1 MPTTFLTHNSAIN
14 LLGRFCSR
22 AFAKGV
28 TMIDQYKNEFIA
40 LYTNNVKRD
49 GADKLLDYLLS
60 NDFFTAPASAR
71 FHASYEGGLC
81 YHSVNVYNRL
91 VKLVKADLGDDYAKT
106 FSDET
111 LAICGL
117 LHDLCK
123 VNYYTTEMRNVKE
136 NGAWVQKPFYRVE
149 EKFPYGH
156 GEKSVFIAS
165 RYIKLTAEEA
175 MAINWHMGGFDE
187 RVRGGSFALSDA
199 YAKYKLALYLH
210 TADILATYIDEDR
223 G

>member
-1 MPTTFLTHNSAIN
+1 MADF
-14 LLGRFCSR
+14 
-22 AFAKGV
+22 
-28 TMIDQYKNEFIA
+28 KNEFIT
-40 LYTNNVKRD
+40 LFTKYIKRE
-49 GADKLLDYLLS
+49 GASKLLDYLCA
-60 NDFFTAPASAR
+60 NDFFTAPASAKY
-71 FHASYEGGLC
+71 HASEEGGLC
-81 YHSVNVYNRL
+81 YHSINVYNRL
-91 VKLVKADLGDDYAKT
+91 IKLVKGDLGENYQQT

-123 VNYYTTEMRNVKE
+123 VNYYAVDYRNVKE
-136 NGAWVQKPFYRVE
+136 EGNWVKKPYYKVE

-165 RYIKLTAEEA
+165 QYIKLTAEEA

-187 RVRGGSFALSDA
+187 RVKGGSYALSDA
-199 YAKYKLALYLH
+199 YCKYKLALYLH

-223 G
+223 K

>member
-1 MPTTFLTHNSAIN
+1 MTHNS
-14 LLGRFCSR
+14 
-22 AFAKGV
+22 
-28 TMIDQYKNEFIA
+28 KNEFIA
-40 LYTNNVKRD
+40 IYTNNIKRD

-71 FHASYEGGLC
+71 FHASEEGGLC
-81 YHSVNVYNRL
+81 YHSINVYNRL
-91 VKLVKADLGDDYAKT
+91 VKLVKADLGDDYYKT
-106 FSDET
+106 YSDET

-123 VNYYTTEMRNVKE
+123 VNYYVLEMRNVKE
-136 NGAWVQKPFYRVE
+136 ENGWVKKPYYKVE
-149 EKFPYGH
+149 ERFPYGH

-165 RYIKLTAEEA
+165 QFVKLTAEEA

-187 RVRGGSFALSDA
+187 RVKGGSYALSDA

-223 G
+223 GTKN

>member
-1 MPTTFLTHNSAIN
+1 MTHNS
-14 LLGRFCSR
+14 
-22 AFAKGV
+22 
-28 TMIDQYKNEFIA
+28 KNEFIA
-40 LYTNNVKRD
+40 IYTNNIKRD

-71 FHASYEGGLC
+71 FHASEEGGLC
-81 YHSVNVYNRL
+81 YHSINVYNRL
-91 VKLVKADLGDDYAKT
+91 VKLVKADLGDDYYKT
-106 FSDET
+106 YSDET

-123 VNYYTTEMRNVKE
+123 VNYYVVEMRNVKE
-136 NGAWVQKPFYRVE
+136 ENGWVKKPYYKVE
-149 EKFPYGH
+149 ERFPYGH

-165 RYIKLTAEEA
+165 QFVKLTAEEA

-187 RVRGGSFALSDA
+187 RVKGGSYALSDA

-223 G
+223 GTKN

>member
-1 MPTTFLTHNSAIN
+1 MTE
-14 LLGRFCSR
+14 
-22 AFAKGV
+22 
-28 TMIDQYKNEFIA
+28 QYKNEFIA
-40 LYTNNVKRD
+40 VFTNNIKRD
-49 GADKLLDYLLS
+49 GADKLLDYLCA

-91 VKLVKADLGDDYAKT
+91 VKLVKADLGDDYNKT

-136 NGAWVQKPFYRVE
+136 NGAWVQKPFYKIE

-156 GEKSVFIAS
+156 GEKSVFIAGQ
-165 RYIKLTAEEA
+165 YIKLTAEEA

-199 YAKYKLALYLH
+199 YAKYKLAVYLH
-210 TADILATYIDEDR
+210 TADILATYVDEDR

>member
-1 MPTTFLTHNSAIN
+1 
-14 LLGRFCSR
+14 
-22 AFAKGV
+22 
-28 TMIDQYKNEFIA
+28 MIDQYKNEFIA
-40 LYTNNVKRD
+40 LYTNSIKRD

-91 VKLVKADLGDDYAKT
+91 IRLVKDDLGDDYAKT

-136 NGAWVQKPFYRVE
+136 NGGWVQKPYYKVE

-165 RYIKLTAEEA
+165 QYIKLTAEEA

>member
-1 MPTTFLTHNSAIN
+1 MTHNS
-14 LLGRFCSR
+14 
-22 AFAKGV
+22 
-28 TMIDQYKNEFIA
+28 KNEFIA
-40 LYTNNVKRD
+40 IYTNNIKRD

-71 FHASYEGGLC
+71 FHASEEGGLC
-81 YHSVNVYNRL
+81 YHSINVYNRL
-91 VKLVKADLGDDYAKT
+91 VKLVKADLGDDYYKT
-106 FSDET
+106 YSDET

-123 VNYYTTEMRNVKE
+123 VNYYVVEMRNVKE
-136 NGAWVQKPFYRVE
+136 ESGWVKKPYYKVE
-149 EKFPYGH
+149 ERFPYGH

-165 RYIKLTAEEA
+165 QFVKLTAEEA

-187 RVRGGSFALSDA
+187 RVKGGSYALSDA

-223 G
+223 GTKN